1 MDQNLTVVYFASAC
15 FPGTT
20 HLDAANLLADAQS
33 GAALASGYPMSPSLK
48 KMQLCP
54 QHKGRLTIESC
65 EELMRLF
72 PETEFRPHAN
82 VFAGRHFE
90 IWDASK
96 GQDSPAFCEWR
107 AALGEICGLFG
118 CKEFSW
124 HAGTGNCA
132 GDLRKS
138 LDNTLRLS
146 DSLGRRVGIE
156 GLYPSRPNLPQF
168 NLLSSFADYVFLLES
183 KVPYA
188 LDLSHWKIIARH
200 EGKPENGLLQELL
213 DNEACMEVHISD
225 NDGFRDSHSAFASEP
240 FWKSALDRMRCSAPV
255 FCESNLSKVLTA
267 PGRGKAPV

>member
-1 MDQNLTVVYFASAC
+1 MDENLTEVYFASAC

-20 HLDAANLLADAQS
+20 HLEAARALAGAQS
-33 GAALASGYPMSPSLK
+33 CAALACGYPMSPSLK

-54 QHKGRLTIESC
+54 QHRGRLTIERC

-72 PETEFRPHAN
+72 PGTEFRPHAN
-82 VFAGRHFE
+82 VFAGEHFE

-96 GQDSPAFCEWR
+96 GQGSPAFCGWR

-118 CKEFSW
+118 CQEFSW
-124 HAGTGNCA
+124 HAGTGNSA

-146 DSLGRRVGIE
+146 DALGCRVGIE
-156 GLYPSRPNLPQF
+156 GLYPSRANLEHI
-168 NLLSSFADYVFLLES
+168 NLLSSFADYAFLLES

-200 EGKPENGLLQELL
+200 EGKPESGLLLELL
-213 DNEACMEVHISD
+213 DSEACMEVHISD
-225 NDGFRDSHSAFASEP
+225 NDGFRDTHSAFGSEP
-240 FWKSALDRMRCSAPV
+240 FWKSVLDRRRGSAPV
-255 FCESNLSKVLTA
+255 FCESNMAKALTQ
-267 PGRGKAPV
+267 GRGIISA